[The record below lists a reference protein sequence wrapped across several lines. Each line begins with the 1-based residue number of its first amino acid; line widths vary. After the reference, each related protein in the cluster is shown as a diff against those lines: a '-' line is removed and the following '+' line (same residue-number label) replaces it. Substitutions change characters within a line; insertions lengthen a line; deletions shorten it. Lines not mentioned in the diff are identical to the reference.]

1 MTKNNILKKN
11 FKNFQKSVDKLF
23 IDILKDISIKY
34 NINQEELKKYYPN
47 NFIDYYENI
56 EKNENNNKNDK

>member
-1 MTKNNILKKN
+1 MTKKNILKKN

-23 IDILKDISIKY
+23 IDILKDIAIKY
-34 NINQEELKKYYPN
+34 NINENELKKYYPN

-56 EKNENNNKNDK
+56 EDKNKK